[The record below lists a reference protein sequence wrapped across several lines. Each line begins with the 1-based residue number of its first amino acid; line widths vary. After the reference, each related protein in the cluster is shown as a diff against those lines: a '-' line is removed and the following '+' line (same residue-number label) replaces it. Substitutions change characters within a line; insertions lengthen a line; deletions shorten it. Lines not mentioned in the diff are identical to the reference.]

1 MREWVTTGLQIR
13 VHQRR
18 CPNERPS
25 LVACCRNAPTVLFI
39 ALEIA
44 LTGVLA
50 REYSFNSRL
59 SAVDHGLAFLR
70 PSTFLRVFF
79 AIALPSS
86 MMRMECSTYIESALI
101 QDK

>member
-1 MREWVTTGLQIR
+1 M
-13 VHQRR
+13 HQRR
-18 CPNERPS
+18 CPNGSPS

-50 REYSFNSRL
+50 RECLFNSRL
-59 SAVDHGLAFLR
+59 SAADHGLAFLR

-79 AIALPSS
+79 AIALSRS
-86 MMRMECSTYIESALI
+86 MMRMECGTYIKSALI